1 MAVVVALATTGSCSA
16 TGPTVSASAGGASAS
31 ATGQRAS
38 APTLAPVDRAE
49 VLDLLRR
56 RATAVVTGDE
66 PGYAATVADSSGAA
80 ARRQLA
86 AFAAARALRVSRLE
100 VALPVEQAPTPSTGS
115 TALTS
120 PTTATATAR
129 PTRGATTTVQADLR
143 YRVDDL
149 DTVDR
154 TARVSVDLV
163 VTDAGRWAVAA
174 EEPTGPGAAP
184 PWLAMPDLRVRRGSH
199 AVIAGSVPAAR
210 LDELAR
216 VVDGTL
222 PTLRPQWARTPGWVL
237 VLAPATAEEADRLL
251 GRSASDGPA
260 VAATTEGPTGSDGR
274 ATGDRIVLDPTAY
287 ARLTPSGRAVV
298 LTHELAHVAVRSTVP
313 GRPAAW
319 LAEGYADHVGYAR
332 ADVPAARLLAPLL
345 TRVRAGQV
353 PTRLPGLAELQP
365 ASGDIEVPY
374 LEAWQ
379 AVELLVDEHGE
390 DAVRRL
396 VSAGASTGADAD
408 AEAATDAALETVLG
422 TSRAAVTRAWQQRL
436 RELAG

>member
-1 MAVVVALATTGSCSA
+1 MA
-16 TGPTVSASAGGASAS
+16 
-31 ATGQRAS
+31 
-38 APTLAPVDRAE
+38 
-49 VLDLLRR
+49 
-56 RATAVVTGDE
+56 
-66 PGYAATVADSSGAA
+66 
-80 ARRQLA
+80 
-86 AFAAARALRVSRLE
+86 
-100 VALPVEQAPTPSTGS
+100 
-115 TALTS
+115 
-120 PTTATATAR
+120 TATATAR

-222 PTLRPQWARTPGWVL
+222 PTLRAQWARTPGWVL

>member
-1 MAVVVALATTGSCSA
+1 M
-16 TGPTVSASAGGASAS
+16 
-31 ATGQRAS
+31 
-38 APTLAPVDRAE
+38 
-49 VLDLLRR
+49 LDLLRR
-56 RATAVVTGDE
+56 RATAVVAGDE
-66 PGYAATVADSSGAA
+66 QGYAATVADSSGEA

-86 AFAAARALRVSRLE
+86 AFDAARALRVSRLE
-100 VALPVEQAPTPSTGS
+100 VALPVEQQPTPSMRS
-115 TALTS
+115 TTLTS
-120 PTTATATAR
+120 PTTTATATAR

-143 YRVDDL
+143 YRVDHL

-154 TARVSVDLV
+154 TARVRVDLV
-163 VTDAGRWAVAA
+163 VTDTGRWAVEA

-184 PWLAMPDLRVRRGSH
+184 PWLAMPDLRVHRGSH
-199 AVIAGSVPAAR
+199 AVVAGSVPPSR

-216 VVDGTL
+216 VVDRTL
-222 PTLRPQWARTPGWVL
+222 PTLRAQWARTPGWVL
-237 VLAPATAEEADRLL
+237 VLAPATSEEADRLL
-251 GRSASDGPA
+251 GRLASGGPA

-287 ARLTPSGRAVV
+287 ARLTASGRAVV

-396 VSAGASTGADAD
+396 VTAGASTGADAD
-408 AEAATDAALETVLG
+408 AEAATDAALEIVLG
-422 TSRAAVTRAWQQRL
+422 TSRATVTRAWQQRL